1 MTVADH
7 ISLSA
12 ATKILLLGAGR
23 VGDMLF
29 ATPAIKMLR
38 DIKPEAQIDVIVF
51 SPFSQEVM
59 AYNPA
64 IDNIYVS
71 PNRWRIKRLAADYD
85 IAVAVHESREI
96 QHTARYLHNTQLY
109 NRDAMGVPMHM
120 KMFPVNFLRHL
131 LKCPNLPY
139 PESYLLF
146 PQPKHFSRMRNLLV
160 DLGAKSG
167 HDALICC
174 HMGCKRVA
182 QRGSRWFKGKNIAG
196 DTKCWEFGN
205 YARLAQRLAEQRP
218 DIKLVL
224 TGTRGEQRIAKE
236 YLSGLPNII
245 DIIGQTS
252 VLDLAALMTLCQ
264 MFLSANTGPLH
275 IACATEI
282 PLVTLIGKHDPAVY
296 GPSPPA
302 PHRVVLRKSN
312 SVDDISVDDVYTAIL
327 ANLPSSSHLA
337 ADPVKT
343 AVASDKTQL

>member
-1 MTVADH
+1 MTVANC
-7 ISLSA
+7 IPLSA
-12 ATKILLLGAGR
+12 AKKILLLGAGR

-38 DIKPEAQIDVIVF
+38 DIKPEARIDIIVF
-51 SPFSQEVM
+51 SLLSQDVM

-71 PNRWRIKRLAADYD
+71 PNRWKIKRLAENYD

-96 QHTARYLHNTQLY
+96 QQIARYFRNTQLY
-109 NRDAMGVPMHM
+109 NRDTMGAPMHM
-120 KMFPVNFLRHL
+120 KMFPVNFLRQL
-131 LKCPNLPY
+131 LENPKLAY
-139 PESYLLF
+139 PESYLIF
-146 PQPKHFSRMRNLLV
+146 PQPEHYSHMQDLLV
-160 DLGAKSG
+160 GLGAKLG
-167 HDALICC
+167 QDILICC

-205 YARLAQRLAEQRP
+205 YAQLAQRLAEQRP

-252 VLDLAALMTLCQ
+252 VLNLAALMEICQ

-282 PLVTLIGKHDPAVY
+282 PLVTLIGKHDPEVY
-296 GPSPPA
+296 GPSPQA

-312 SVDDISVDDVYTAIL
+312 SVDDISVDEVYSAL
-327 ANLPSSSHLA
+327 MANLPISSHLVT
-337 ADPVKT
+337 DSFNT
-343 AVASDKTQL
+343 